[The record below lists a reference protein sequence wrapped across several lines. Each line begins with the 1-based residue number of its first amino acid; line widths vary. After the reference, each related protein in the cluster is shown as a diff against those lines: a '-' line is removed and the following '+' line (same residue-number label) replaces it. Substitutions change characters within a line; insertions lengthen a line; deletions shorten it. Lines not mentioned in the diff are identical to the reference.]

1 MNVRSGMRALLFFL
15 AFFLCVEPIAA
26 AGYGWGYQ
34 KNDDHKVPDIGE
46 YNEVL
51 EKYNAFYADLSG
63 DKDIYLTFDNGYEE
77 GHTSDV
83 LDVLKAENVPAT
95 FFVTGHYVKDQ
106 PKLIQR
112 MVKEGHIIGNH
123 SYHHPDFTVI
133 SKASIQKELDSLEK
147 AVASLT
153 NQKKLQYLR
162 PPRGTFS
169 QDTLRWTNELGYTH
183 IFWSL
188 AFQDWKTNDQKGKD
202 YAYKEITKQLHPGA
216 IILLHTVSSDNKKAL
231 ASVIQEAKRQGYTF
245 KSLDDL
251 MIKEYMPQGLFGL

>member
-1 MNVRSGMRALLFFL
+1 MKTRIGINALLFFL
-15 AFFLCVEPIAA
+15 SFFLCIQQTAA

-46 YNEVL
+46 YKEVL

-77 GHTSDV
+77 GHTNDV
-83 LDVLKAENVPAT
+83 LDVLKEENVPAT

-133 SKASIQKELDSLEK
+133 SKKSIQEELDSLEK
-147 AVASLT
+147 EVASLT
-153 NQKKLQYLR
+153 DQKKLQYLR

-169 QDTLRWTNELGYTH
+169 QDTLKWTNELGYTH

-188 AFQDWKTNDQKGKD
+188 AFEDWETNNQKGKD
-202 YAYKEITKQLHPGA
+202 YAYEEITKQLHPGA
-216 IILLHTVSSDNKKAL
+216 IILLHTVSSDNKEAL
-231 ASVIQEAKRQGYTF
+231 ANVIQEAKRQGYTF

-251 MIKEYMPQGLFGL
+251 MIKEYMPKGLFGL

>member
-1 MNVRSGMRALLFFL
+1 M
-15 AFFLCVEPIAA
+15 
-26 AGYGWGYQ
+26 
-34 KNDDHKVPDIGE
+34 
-46 YNEVL
+46 
-51 EKYNAFYADLSG
+51 
-63 DKDIYLTFDNGYEE
+63 
-77 GHTSDV
+77 
-83 LDVLKAENVPAT
+83 
-95 FFVTGHYVKDQ
+95 KDQ